1 MAVEHVAGLPMRDSH
16 TDGGDSPH
24 PPLPVIL
31 WADIFALV
39 DQGNARPGDYP
50 VLERLVLEQG
60 KKHPGGLG
68 GLVII
73 PSEANP
79 PPEEVRR
86 AISEVLMNVGPQLC
100 CLCWLVE
107 GAGFRAATVRAALIG
122 LRVFSRRSYP
132 TRVAG
137 DMTEAIG
144 WILKNLEHGK
154 SRDSD
159 LATAMDAIQRAR
171 RSMQRAGSSDS
182 TVL

>member
-1 MAVEHVAGLPMRDSH
+1 MRDSH

-24 PPLPVIL
+24 PPLPVVL

-39 DQGNARPGDYP
+39 DQGSARPGDYP
-50 VLERLVLEQG
+50 VLGRMVLEQG

-86 AISEVLMNVGPQLC
+86 AIGELLVNVTPQLR

-132 TRVAG
+132 THVAR

-154 SRDSD
+154 SRESD
-159 LATAMDAIQRAR
+159 LKTAMDAIQRAR
-171 RSMQRAGSSDS
+171 RSMRRAGSSDS
-182 TVL
+182 TTL

>member
-1 MAVEHVAGLPMRDSH
+1 MRDSH

-39 DQGNARPGDYP
+39 DQGNARAGDYP
-50 VLERLVLEQG
+50 VLERMVLEQG
-60 KKHPGGLG
+60 TRHPGGLG

-86 AISEVLMNVGPQLC
+86 AIGEVIMSVRPQLR

-132 TRVAG
+132 TRVAS
-137 DMTEAIG
+137 DMTEAIR

-154 SRDSD
+154 SRDAD
-159 LATAMDAIQRAR
+159 VKPAMDAIQGAR
-171 RSMQRAGSSDS
+171 RSMHRAGSSDS
-182 TVL
+182 TML